1 MQNDFSWIFTKEEG
15 LLKKKIII
23 IVLIITLFAVA
34 VGVNFIAMKQKQQN
48 APMNISQNDIPKENL
63 QSQEENNEEI
73 NAKMDA
79 LELSGNQYKPETVV
93 DKEGNSLTAN
103 LEENKPMITLY
114 WNTKE
119 EASKEALKFMQEK
132 YSAYKDRV
140 TFTAIATLD
149 NMEEEKPLVESF
161 ITENNIEIPI
171 VYSTSDSSNTV
182 NEIAN
187 IPTILVINK
196 DGQVINTLINNITV
210 DVIEANLDIITE
222 NF

>member
-1 MQNDFSWIFTKEEG
+1 M
-15 LLKKKIII
+15 KKKIII
-23 IVLIITLFAVA
+23 IVLIIILFAVA

-187 IPTILVINK
+187 IPTILVINE

>member
-1 MQNDFSWIFTKEEG
+1 M
-15 LLKKKIII
+15 KKKIII
-23 IVLIITLFAVA
+23 IVLIIALFAVA

-48 APMNISQNDIPKENL
+48 APMNIAQNDIPKENL
-63 QSQEENNEEI
+63 QVQEEDNEEI

-93 DKEGNSLTAN
+93 DKDGNSLTAN

-119 EASKEALKFMQEK
+119 EASKEALKFMQKK
-132 YSAYKDRV
+132 YSAYKDKV
-140 TFTAIATLD
+140 TFKAIATLD
-149 NMEEEKPLVESF
+149 NMEEEKPFVESF